1 MLTYSKGQKISLNLT
16 LINND
21 GLPESNANI
30 SYKIYNSTNS
40 LELSGNNIPFNEQL
54 GSYIDVI
61 DSENDWPSQEEG
73 IYYILWE
80 IKNVVEDYPEKVAE
94 ELYINDYNNKL
105 DRILGLVHE
114 NMIIDNPI
122 YDQYDNL
129 KSARLRIYDDADNV
143 GTENG
148 IIGEYEIY
156 AETNNV
162 GKFSHW
168 LQRRL

>member
-21 GLPESNANI
+21 SLPESNANI

>member
-80 IKNVVEDYPEKVAE
+80 IKNVVEDYPEKITE